1 MALVLIKGAEG
12 TGSEAGTPTASSIN
26 PTQKVL
32 QVDEKIHL
40 LDEDNNPLVV
50 FLKKTST
57 KSVRGPIFRWQED
70 RFEPKSVTID
80 ATASAALDDGTTAT
94 FSLPAGQE
102 NYLTVGD
109 LLLFS
114 GTAGVSPNQYD
125 EIVLITVVAS
135 NGLDITCVRNFGS
148 RNAAWAGTPANAAF
162 TGYINGS
169 AFEEGS
175 LSADAKAVKTSFV
188 SNYTQ
193 IFKDSISVT
202 GTEDATELYGGNER
216 GRQRRKKSLKHMRD
230 MERAFI
236 VGQPKEDVTTGSYAR
251 RSTGGI
257 LYFISTNV
265 TDVSV
270 GGVPGNI
277 NYASWVNFAKAAFRY
292 GDSKTRLLLCSAEVV
307 SAIAL
312 MAHNQY
318 FAMTPEKT
326 YGVSTNRITTPY
338 GDFLV
343 VYHKQFSEMGLS
355 GYAISLDMADV
366 AYRPLA
372 GRDTKLSLDVQAN
385 DADLH
390 KDQLLT
396 ECGLSAP
403 LEERQ
408 AVLKGV
414 GGFAP

>member
-1 MALVLIKGAEG
+1 MALTLIKGAEG
-12 TGSEAGTPTASSIN
+12 TGNESGNPSGTSIN
-26 PTQKVL
+26 QTQKVL

-40 LDEDNNPLVV
+40 LDSDNNPLVV

-57 KSVRGPIFRWQED
+57 KPVAGPIFRWQED
-70 RFEPKSVTID
+70 RFEPKSVTIN
-80 ATASAALDDGTTAT
+80 ATASALLDNGTDTA
-94 FSLPAGQE
+94 FSLPAGEE

-125 EIVLITVVAS
+125 EIVLVTAVAS
-135 NGLDITCVRNFGS
+135 NGLDITIVRNFGARS
-148 RNAAWAGTPANAAF
+148 SAWAGTPANAAF

-265 TDVSV
+265 TDAA
-270 GGVPGNI
+270 GTI
-277 NYASWVNFAKAAFRY
+277 NYATWVNFAKSAFRY
-292 GDSKTRLLLCSAEVV
+292 GESKTRLLLCSAEVV

-343 VYHKQFSEMGLS
+343 VYHKQFSEMGLA

-366 AYRPLA
+366 AYRPLR

-385 DADLH
+385 DSDIH

-396 ECGLSAP
+396 EAGLAAP

-414 GGFAP
+414 TGFAP